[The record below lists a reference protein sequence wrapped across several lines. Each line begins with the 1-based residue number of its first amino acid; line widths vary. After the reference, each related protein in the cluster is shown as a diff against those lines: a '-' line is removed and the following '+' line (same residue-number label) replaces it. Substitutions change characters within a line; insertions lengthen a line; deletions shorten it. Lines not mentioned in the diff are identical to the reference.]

1 MIFMNNSFSYHDFH
15 VNQYME
21 AVTFI
26 QCSQNPQNTIESP
39 MTINK
44 DKMGD
49 QSSNNENNLYVCW
62 DKITYIDSFEVSGID
77 LLIRYFISIY
87 LRRMKHCLPHSIW
100 CGWLYANFNSPL
112 FSLTRYS
119 PTLRVLV
126 IS

>member
-1 MIFMNNSFSYHDFH
+1 MNNSFSYHDFH

-62 DKITYIDSFEVSGID
+62 DKIMYIDSLFRCLRWVE
-77 LLIRYFISIY
+77 SIY
-87 LRRMKHCLPHSIW
+87 WLDISYQSILGEWNIACLTVFGVAGFMQISTVH
-100 CGWLYANFNSPL
+100 FSP
-112 FSLTRYS
+112 
-119 PTLRVLV
+119 
-126 IS
+126 